1 MNVNL
6 RSTYRLLWYP
16 LMVLSAVVL
25 LFPVYWMLLAVIQ
38 SPSVY
43 FEGPVPIVPREVT
56 LANFERLLDETET
69 LQFLWN
75 SIIIALGTTILSTV
89 IAVTAGYG
97 FSRFTFRGKSILAKG
112 VLFTYMVSP
121 LVIAIPLYVV
131 FYKLGLLNSYIGII
145 LAQTTLAS
153 PFSIWLM
160 IQYFNTIPASYEEFG
175 WLSGASRIRTLKD
188 LLLPMARPGYISA
201 AIFAFSFA
209 WNDFTFARV
218 VVSKDAYFPLTI
230 GAVQMIDRAAYGWN
244 MAMTV
249 SVFMVVPAFLV
260 ALFFQEYIIQ
270 GFNIGG
276 MD

>member
-1 MNVNL
+1 MNIRDTSVF
-6 RSTYRLLWYP
+6 RLLWYP
-16 LMVLSAVVL
+16 LMAISAIVL
-25 LFPVYWMLLAVIQ
+25 LFPIYWMFLAVIQ
-38 SPSVY
+38 SPSTY
-43 FEGPVPIVPREVT
+43 FGSGVPIVPQEIS
-56 LANFERLLDETET
+56 LENINRLLDETQT
-69 LQFLWN
+69 LRFFGN
-75 SIIIALGTTILSTV
+75 SLIIALGTTVLSTV

-97 FSRFTFRGKSILAKG
+97 LSRFTFRGKSILAKG

-131 FYKLGLLNSYIGII
+131 FHRIGLLNTYIGVI

-160 IQYFNTIPASYEEFG
+160 VQYFNTIPTSYEEFG

-218 VVSKDAYFPLTI
+218 VLSEDAYFPLTI

>member
-1 MNVNL
+1 MA
-6 RSTYRLLWYP
+6 
-16 LMVLSAVVL
+16 LSAVVL

-43 FEGPVPIVPREVT
+43 FGESVPLLPRGFT
-56 LANFERLLDETET
+56 LANFERLLNETET
-69 LQFLWN
+69 LQFLSN
-75 SIIIALGTTILSTV
+75 SLIIAFGTTVLSTL

-97 FSRFTFRGKSILAKG
+97 FSRFTFRGKSLLARG

-121 LVIAIPLYVV
+121 LVIAIPLYVI
-131 FYKLGLLNSYIGII
+131 FYRLGLLNTYIGII

-160 IQYFNTIPASYEEFG
+160 IQYFNTIPMSYEEFG

-218 VVSKDAYFPLTI
+218 IASQDAYFPLTI

-260 ALFFQEYIIQ
+260 ALFFQEYLIQ